1 MPGDGSLTQD
11 EIDMLLQGADSLA
24 PAEGQAAAAG
34 GGAGGVAMDMSPLER
49 EAVADLMTQALQS
62 GTQGLSMILS
72 KNIRLGQPYAEVRQ
86 QAEMEREFG
95 QDHVLLGQKV
105 SGALNGNLG
114 LFVPTADAAKISA
127 LVMGSE
133 DDGSATLD
141 SAQIATVKDALG
153 PMLFAMVTQM
163 SVRIGSAVS
172 PMPVEVTVMDGMSP
186 FPLTDASSYLRLQIP
201 FNVEGTVQTK
211 ASIGLPLPLASEMY
225 NLSQSGARG
234 GGGGGGGQ
242 DFGGMPAMEMPMGPQ
257 PGQQE
262 LKDVDFPSIN
272 SASPGPLQA
281 NMNLLLDVQMTL
293 TVELGRT
300 NMYIKDILSLGEG
313 SIIELDKLAG
323 EPVDLLVNNK
333 LIAKGEVVVID
344 ENFGVR
350 VTDIVSTLDR
360 LKAQKPQ
367 Q

>member
-11 EIDMLLQGADSLA
+11 EIDMLLMGADSLG
-24 PAEGQAAAAG
+24 PSDSG
-34 GGAGGVAMDMSPLER
+34 GGGGGGGSGLAMDMSPLER

-72 KNIRLGQPYAEVRQ
+72 KGIRLGQPYAEVRQ

-95 QDHVLLGQKV
+95 QDHVFLGQKIT
-105 SGALNGNLG
+105 GALNGTLG
-114 LFVPTADAAKISA
+114 LFIPTADAAKISA

-133 DDGSATLD
+133 DAVSDTLD
-141 SAQIATVKDALG
+141 SAHIATVKDALG
-153 PMLFAMVTQM
+153 PMLFAMVTQV

-172 PMPVEVTVMDGMSP
+172 PMPVEVTVLDGVAN
-186 FPLTDASSYLRLQIP
+186 FPLSEASSYLRIQIP
-201 FNVEGTVQTK
+201 FTVEGTVQTR
-211 ASIGLPLPLASEMY
+211 ASIGLPLPLATEMY
-225 NLSQSGARG
+225 RLSQAGTRRSAGA
-234 GGGGGGGQ
+234 Q
-242 DFGGMPAMEMPMGPQ
+242 DFSASSAMDVPAGPL
-257 PGQQE
+257 PGQQS
-262 LKDVDFPSIN
+262 LKTVDFPSIN
-272 SASPGPLQA
+272 NASPGPLQA

-360 LKAQKPQ
+360 LKTQKQ
-367 Q
+367 QR

>member
-24 PAEGQAAAAG
+24 PAEGG
-34 GGAGGVAMDMSPLER
+34 GGASGAGVAGVAMDMSPLER
-49 EAVADLMTQALQS
+49 ESVADLLTQALSS
-62 GTQGLSMILS
+62 GTQGLSMILG

-86 QAEMEREFG
+86 QPDMEREFG

-105 SGALNGNLG
+105 SGALNGTLG
-114 LFVPTADAAKISA
+114 LFLPTPDAAKISA

-133 DDGSATLD
+133 DDGAGVLD
-141 SAQIATVKDALG
+141 SAQIATIKDALG
-153 PMLFAMVTQM
+153 PMLFAMITQV
-163 SVRIGSAVS
+163 SVRIGSAAT
-172 PMPVEVTVMDGMSP
+172 PGPVEVTVMDGAAA
-186 FPLTDASSYLRLQIP
+186 FPLNEASSYLRVQIP
-201 FNVEGTVQTK
+201 FTVEGTAQTK
-211 ASIGLPLPLASEMY
+211 VSIALPLPMGSEIY
-225 NLSQSGARG
+225 NLSQSGARAQAAAG
-234 GGGGGGGQ
+234 A
-242 DFGGMPAMEMPMGPQ
+242 DFGGVPGGMEMPTGPL

-281 NMNLLLDVQMTL
+281 NMNLLLDVKMTL

-313 SIIELDKLAG
+313 SIIELEKLAG

-350 VTDIVSTLDR
+350 VTDIVSPLER
-360 LKAQKPQ
+360 LKTQKPQ
-367 Q
+367 G